1 MEPET
6 STALDQ
12 LQKSIQTFGSLAMAA
27 ESRDKMYRYQD
38 ALMQSLYSIL
48 EDCNCGEEEKLKA
61 FNTTMEQYVSAM
73 TELFPKL
80 ITGNVFQG
88 GKKAVV
94 KTAADIFDCIEEV

>member
-1 MEPET
+1 MVPET
-6 STALDQ
+6 STALEQ

-48 EDCNCGEEEKLKA
+48 EDCTCSKEEKLEA

-73 TELFPKL
+73 SELFPNL
-80 ITGNVFQG
+80 ITGTAAKGDN
-88 GKKAVV
+88 KAVV